1 MPGPRAGL
9 TIFLLAALLA
19 LCLPRP
25 GPGAQEVS
33 FRYAATGRY
42 KLVERS
48 DYSKYVDGTYLGHVY
63 RETRALL
70 DGEPEAGG
78 VRYRGGFLV
87 FEETLRD
94 AALVSRRV
102 EEEIPAD
109 FLVASDGGLELLR
122 DVGYPSLRGFPSF
135 PAGPVAPGES
145 WQAEGVRVA
154 DPENSGRPTRIPILA
169 EYVYRGLSSYKGREA
184 HSISAKFA
192 TRYKSGQDRKGD
204 PELRSATGTHDATI
218 LLDAETGAPL
228 LIRDSLDETFV
239 YASGRSVRLKG
250 FLLVF
255 YDATLALDYGAATA
269 SLRRALSG
277 GGTGPAGAPDST
289 GGGPGAAGPAPGD
302 GAPEA
307 AQGAG
312 PASGASGAGAATAGG
327 TTGLGSSGAGSSA
340 AAGDVGAG
348 SQAGQASSSAGPGAF
363 LVEGGPGLDLGAG
376 VSAVKAPEGLL
387 LTVRDLRFVADGDAV
402 LPGELWRLD
411 AIAAALKGIPGRS
424 FLVSGHTAAVGRPA
438 DELALSIRR
447 AKRVVDEL
455 AARGIPAGRL
465 LYRGYGATK
474 PLAPNDSEA
483 NRARNRRVE
492 ILVLED

>member
-1 MPGPRAGL
+1 MRRPRPGPAS
-9 TIFLLAALLA
+9 FLLAALLA

-25 GPGAQEVS
+25 GIGALGVS

-48 DYSKYVDGTYLGHVY
+48 DFSKYVDGAYLGHVY

-122 DVGYPSLRGFPSF
+122 DEGYPSLRGFPAF

-204 PELRSATGTHDATI
+204 PELRSASGTHDATI
-218 LLDAETGAPL
+218 LLDAATGAPL

-277 GGTGPAGAPDST
+277 GGPGPATAASAGAGVAPSGGAAAAAGPGSASGTAGSDGAWLGAAAAAGPASDVKP
-289 GGGPGAAGPAPGD
+289 GAAPAGGEGGPGAGTVS
-302 GAPEA
+302 
-307 AQGAG
+307 G
-312 PASGASGAGAATAGG
+312 PASSG
-327 TTGLGSSGAGSSA
+327 
-340 AAGDVGAG
+340 
-348 SQAGQASSSAGPGAF
+348 AGPGAF
-363 LVEGGPGLDLGAG
+363 LVEGGPELDLGAG

-387 LTVRDLRFVADGDAV
+387 LTVKDLRFVADGDAV
-402 LPGELWRLD
+402 LPEERWRLD
-411 AIAAALKGIPGRS
+411 AIADALKGIPGRS
-424 FLVSGHTAAVGRPA
+424 FLVGGHTASVGRPA
-438 DELALSIRR
+438 DEMALSIRR

-474 PLAPNDSEA
+474 PLVPNDSEA

>member
-1 MPGPRAGL
+1 MPGSRAGSRIL
-9 TIFLLAALLA
+9 LLAALLG
-19 LCLPRP
+19 LSLPCLRL
-25 GPGAQEVS
+25 GAQEVS

-42 KLVERS
+42 RLVERS
-48 DYSKYVDGTYLGHVY
+48 DFSKYVDGAYLGHVY

-94 AALVSRRV
+94 AALVARRV

-109 FLVASDGGLELLR
+109 FLVAPDGGLELSL
-122 DVGYPSLRGFPSF
+122 DKGYPSLRGFPSF
-135 PAGPVAPGES
+135 PVGPVAPGES
-145 WQAEGVRVA
+145 WQAEGVRTA
-154 DPENSGRPTRIPILA
+154 DPENAGRPTRIPILA
-169 EYVYRGLSSYKGREA
+169 EYVYRGLVSYKGREA

-192 TRYKSGQDRKGD
+192 TRYRSGQDRLGD
-204 PELRSATGTHDATI
+204 PELRLASGTHDASI

-269 SLRRALSG
+269 GLQRALAGDGAAGEGAGGASSG
-277 GGTGPAGAPDST
+277 GATPTGGPAG
-289 GGGPGAAGPAPGD
+289 PGD
-302 GAPEA
+302 GAAGLPGPVLSGGAA
-307 AQGAG
+307 AQAGA
-312 PASGASGAGAATAGG
+312 ASATGEAGASGAGP
-327 TTGLGSSGAGSSA
+327 SPDSAGS
-340 AAGDVGAG
+340 AG
-348 SQAGQASSSAGPGAF
+348 SASIAAGPGAF
-363 LVEGGPGLDLGAG
+363 LSDGALELDLGAG
-376 VSAVKAPEGLL
+376 VSASKAPEGLL
-387 LTVRDLRFVADGDAV
+387 LTVKDLRFVADGDAV
-402 LPGELWRLD
+402 LPEERWRLD
-411 AIAAALKGIPGRS
+411 VIAAALKGIPDRS
-424 FLVSGHTAAVGRPA
+424 FLVSGHTADVGRPA

-447 AKRVVDEL
+447 AKRIVDEL

-483 NRARNRRVE
+483 NKAKNRRVE